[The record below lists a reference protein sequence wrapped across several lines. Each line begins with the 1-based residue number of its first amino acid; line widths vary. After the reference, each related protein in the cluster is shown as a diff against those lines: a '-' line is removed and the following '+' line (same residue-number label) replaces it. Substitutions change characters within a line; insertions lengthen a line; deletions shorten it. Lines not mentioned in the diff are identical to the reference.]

1 MNLRFCFYFVLSFFI
16 LCFSHALEL
25 HQRQSSHTIMSPQT
39 KAMQDDPTLNP
50 ATFWIMDGESLWTQK
65 PSPQLPACSEC
76 HGQVNSSMK
85 GVSATFPKS
94 VKSRLLN
101 LDGQINQCRTTKQKQ
116 TVWPLESKA
125 LLSMSVLIANQSKG
139 IPIIANQQ
147 PETQVA
153 LKAGEALFKQRMG
166 HVNLSCAQCHDERYG
181 MRLAGSTIPQAH
193 PTGYPIYRLEWQ
205 TVGSLQRRLRNC
217 MNAVRAQLFEPDAQE
232 WLQLELYLMW
242 RARGMLIESP
252 GVRP

>member
-1 MNLRFCFYFVLSFFI
+1 
-16 LCFSHALEL
+16 
-25 HQRQSSHTIMSPQT
+25 
-39 KAMQDDPTLNP
+39 
-50 ATFWIMDGESLWTQK
+50 
-65 PSPQLPACSEC
+65 
-76 HGQVNSSMK
+76 MK

-94 VKSRLLN
+94 VKGRLLN
-101 LDGQINQCRTTKQKQ
+101 LDGQINQCRTTKQQ
-116 TVWPLESKA
+116 QPAWPLESKA

-139 IPIIANQQ
+139 MPIFANSQH
-147 PETQVA
+147 ETQTA

-166 HVNLSCAQCHDERYG
+166 QVNLSCAQCHDERYG
-181 MRLAGSTIPQAH
+181 MRLAGSNIPQAH

-205 TVGSLQRRLRNC
+205 AVGSLQRRLRNC

>member
-1 MNLRFCFYFVLSFFI
+1 
-16 LCFSHALEL
+16 
-25 HQRQSSHTIMSPQT
+25 MSLQT

-50 ATFWIMDGESLWTQK
+50 ATFWIMDGESMWTQK
-65 PSPQLPACSEC
+65 HSPQSPACSEC
-76 HGQVNSSMK
+76 HGQVNTNMK

-94 VKSRLLN
+94 VKNRLLN
-101 LDGQINQCRTTKQKQ
+101 LDGQINQCRTTQQ
-116 TVWPLESKA
+116 QQPAWPLESKS
-125 LLSMSVLIANQSKG
+125 LLSMSILIANQSKG
-139 IPIIANQQ
+139 MPIMANQQ
-147 PETQVA
+147 PETQAA

-193 PTGYPIYRLEWQ
+193 PTAYPIYRLEWQ

-217 MNAVRAQLFEPDAQE
+217 MTAVRAQLFEPDAQE

>member
-1 MNLRFCFYFVLSFFI
+1 LRFCFYFVLSFFI
-16 LCFSHALEL
+16 SFFSNALEL
-25 HQRQSSHTIMSPQT
+25 HQRQSSYIIMSPQT

-50 ATFWIMDGESLWTQK
+50 ATFWIIDGESLWSQK
-65 PSPQLPACSEC
+65 PSSQSPACSEC
-76 HGQVNSSMK
+76 HSQVNTSMK

-94 VKSRLLN
+94 VKGQLLN
-101 LDGQINQCRTTKQKQ
+101 LDGQINHCRTTKQQQ

-139 IPIIANQQ
+139 MPIVANKQ
-147 PETQVA
+147 PETQMA

-166 HVNLSCAQCHDERYG
+166 QVNLSCAQCHDELYG
-181 MRLAGSTIPQAH
+181 LRLAGSTIPQAH